1 VLLRQSLLLLLAIM
15 SPAWLSADDHWI
27 ALKSG
32 PFEVFSNAGERPARE
47 KLMYL
52 EQFRETLRVITGKQE
67 MRMVWPVH
75 VLIFKSAAEIP
86 AVPKQFKLGRDAR
99 MAAITETGGFSK
111 EDLEELAR
119 LLLYENT
126 NRLPA
131 DIEKGLI
138 ELVSTVQIDGPRIT
152 LGAPVSEA
160 ERTPGWA
167 LMHLV
172 TVNPE
177 YAGRSSVMISN
188 LEQSVDFEAA
198 CHNAFEKS
206 AAQIRQQADA
216 DLKAGNFATTS
227 ISGRALSLTRDFK
240 PAQLGAEDIP
250 LARADLLL
258 ATGHTTEA
266 STAYKAIHGP
276 EGPEGIALM
285 ELDDQKDK
293 EAKVA
298 LQEAIDGGSK
308 SARAWLE
315 LGRLQSDADELKK
328 ASELNPRWGE
338 PYFQLA
344 DLNAAVDKE
353 NLEQRAVLLKKAASL
368 DPRSSDYWTALAKN
382 NEAAKDFAEAQKAW
396 SGAERAAASD
406 EERERIRKVRLDVQ
420 VKRFDEEV
428 AERKRI
434 KDEAEADLAR
444 VKAQSD
450 AEIHAAENAARKKM
464 NPNGAAP
471 PKPEAWYEAPT
482 AGTSVEGV
490 FARLDCLDQRARLV
504 IQTPDGKTMQ
514 LLMADPSQVS
524 LGGGGEKTFSCGAQ
538 KQARQVTVHY
548 NAKPDAK
555 LHTAGEVVAIEFH

>member
-1 VLLRQSLLLLLAIM
+1 VLSRLFLLLLLAIM
-15 SPAWLSADDHWI
+15 SPAWLLADDHWI

-75 VLIFKSAAEIP
+75 VLIFKNAADIP

-111 EDLEELAR
+111 EDLQELAR

-126 NRLPA
+126 NRLPE

-138 ELVSTVQIDGPRIT
+138 ALVSTVQIDGPRIT

-177 YAGRSSVMISN
+177 YAGRSNVMISN

-206 AAQIRQQADA
+206 AAQIRQQAEA

-227 ISGRALSLTRDFK
+227 ISGRALSMTRDFK
-240 PAQLGAEDIP
+240 PAQLGVEDIP
-250 LARADLLL
+250 IARADLLL

-266 STAYKAIHGP
+266 RTAYKAIHGP

-382 NEAAKDFAEAQKAW
+382 DEAAKDFAEAQKAW

-406 EERERIRKVRLDVQ
+406 EERERIQKVRLDVQ
-420 VKRFDEEV
+420 AKRFDEEA

-464 NPNGAAP
+464 NPNGTAP
-471 PKPEAWYEAPT
+471 PKPQAWYEAPT
-482 AGTSVEGV
+482 AGASVEGV
-490 FARLDCLDQRARLV
+490 FARLDCLDQRARVV
-504 IQTPDGKTMQ
+504 IQTSDGKTMQ

>member
-548 NAKPDAK
+548 NAKPDGK